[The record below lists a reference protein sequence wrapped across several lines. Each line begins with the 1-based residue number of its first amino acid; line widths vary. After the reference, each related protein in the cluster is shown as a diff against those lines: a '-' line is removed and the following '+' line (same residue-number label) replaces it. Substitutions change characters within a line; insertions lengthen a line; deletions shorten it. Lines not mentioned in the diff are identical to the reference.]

1 MASPL
6 KTTKQSVNLA
16 SDGPRVSK
24 IRRDPPPPVKEKLVI
39 PAGERDRSDVIV
51 GVTVFALAIFVII
64 LAIGYYYGWTM
75 RDYTLQV

>member
-24 IRRDPPPPVKEKLVI
+24 IRRDPPRKVKEKLVI
-39 PAGERDRSDVIV
+39 PANERDQSDVIV
-51 GVTVFALAIFVII
+51 GVIVFALAIFVII
-64 LAIGYYYGWTM
+64 LAIGSYYGWSP
-75 RDYTLQV
+75 RDYTLEV